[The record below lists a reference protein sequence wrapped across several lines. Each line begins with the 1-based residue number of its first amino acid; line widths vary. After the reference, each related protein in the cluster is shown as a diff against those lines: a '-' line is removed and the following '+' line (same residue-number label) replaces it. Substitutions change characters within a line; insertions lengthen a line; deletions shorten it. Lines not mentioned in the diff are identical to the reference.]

1 MLYNLDSQWDLPPGV
16 ILAFAGNTVPH
27 GWSSCDGNA
36 ISRLQY
42 QNLFLVIGT
51 IYGVGDHVTT
61 FNLPDFRGRT
71 LVGVGQGPTLTN
83 RLLGQRFG
91 TENHILSVNE
101 MPAHSHDVNDPGHA
115 HKMGNPVGQV
125 WETAGGKTNRFSY
138 GVNNL
143 GVSNNPPT
151 QPERTG
157 ISLKT
162 TGSGAAHNNMPPSL
176 AINYIIK
183 Y

>member
-1 MLYNLDSQWDLPPGV
+1 MTKTIINLSYLILILFQCVSQSHSQWDLPPGV

-27 GWSSCDGNA
+27 GWLSCDGNA

-71 LVGVGQGPTLTN
+71 LVGVGQGLTLTN

-115 HKMGNPVGQV
+115 HK
-125 WETAGGKTNRFSY
+125 WEI
-138 GVNNL
+138 
-143 GVSNNPPT
+143 
-151 QPERTG
+151 Q
-157 ISLKT
+157 
-162 TGSGAAHNNMPPSL
+162 
-176 AINYIIK
+176 
-183 Y
+183 